1 MGYRNITSYKKLLQ
15 SKFLFELKMFMC
27 FTYLPYMQC
36 HEKHDVSQQ
45 VCTCTRV
52 LHDNESTVCLFEK
65 YRYLNTVEYLLRQ
78 EKKLGYDL
86 SNNN

>member
-1 MGYRNITSYKKLLQ
+1 
-15 SKFLFELKMFMC
+15 
-27 FTYLPYMQC
+27 MQC